1 MADKTTSLDNISAA
15 TVAIG
20 IPVRNEVER
29 LPRLF
34 AALGCQRTTLPV
46 TLCLFFDNC
55 SDGSMELSARLE
67 PALPFPL
74 ISECDVG
81 GAGPNAGK
89 ARGRAMALAMQ
100 VAPTGFVLTT
110 DADSLPD
117 SNWVSANV
125 DALMHADI
133 VAGRISRAASSAQDL
148 QQRVSGYF
156 DRLHLV
162 RRWLDPV
169 PWEDGCTHHWTSG
182 ASLGFRAPVY
192 AALGGF
198 LGLPNG
204 EDAAIVDTAMRAGYR
219 VRRDARVVVHT
230 SSRRQGRALQ
240 GLAAALVHFDAHA
253 EMPDVVHPE
262 DEAWRFGMQAEARA
276 RFEGGNPLP
285 LAAALR
291 LDDAEVMRA
300 MHESI
305 NGEAFAAKIVGK
317 PPSGTRL
324 ISLAHA
330 EAVLGALE
338 TSILAGAA

>member
-1 MADKTTSLDNISAA
+1 MADKTTAP

-34 AALGCQRTTLPV
+34 TALSRQRTKLPINI
-46 TLCLFFDNC
+46 CLFFDSC
-55 SDGSMELSARLE
+55 SDGSLELAARL
-67 PALPFPL
+67 AASLPLPL
-74 ISECDVG
+74 VSERDEG
-81 GAGPNAGK
+81 GADPNAGR

-117 SNWVSANV
+117 PDWVSANV
-125 DALMHADI
+125 DALTHADI
-133 VAGRISRAASSAQDL
+133 VAGRISRAASAAQDL
-148 QQRVSGYF
+148 QQRVSSYF
-156 DRLHLV
+156 DRLHMV

-198 LGLPNG
+198 PALPNG
-204 EDAAIVDTAMRAGYR
+204 EDAAIVDAAMRAGYR

-230 SSRRQGRALQ
+230 SSRRQGRALL
-240 GLAAALVHFDAHA
+240 GLAAALTHFDAHA

-262 DEAWRFGMQAEARA
+262 DEAWRFGMQAAARA
-276 RFEGGNPLP
+276 CFEGGNLLP
-285 LAAALR
+285 LSAALR
-291 LDDAEVMRA
+291 LDEAEVMRA
-300 MHESI
+300 AHESI
-305 NGEAFAAKIVGK
+305 NGEAFAAKIVGP

-330 EAVLGALE
+330 EVVLGALE

>member
-1 MADKTTSLDNISAA
+1 MADKATAA
-15 TVAIG
+15 SVAIG

-34 AALGCQRTTLPV
+34 TALGRQRATLPV
-46 TLCLFFDNC
+46 TICLFFDNC
-55 SDGSMELSARLE
+55 SDGSVELAARL
-67 PALPFPL
+67 AHSLPFPL
-74 ISECDVG
+74 ISERDED
-81 GAGPNAGK
+81 GAAPSAGR
-89 ARGRAMALAMQ
+89 ARGRAMALAMR
-100 VAPTGFVLTT
+100 VAPAGFVLTT

-117 SNWVSANV
+117 SNWVGANV
-125 DALMHADI
+125 DALTHADI
-133 VAGRISRAASSAQDL
+133 VAGRICRTAGAAPDL
-148 QQRVSGYF
+148 QQRVSSYF

-198 LGLPNG
+198 PALPNG
-204 EDAAIVDTAMRAGYR
+204 EDAAIVDAAMRAGYR
-219 VRRDARVVVHT
+219 ARRDARVVVET
-230 SSRRQGRALQ
+230 SSRRQGRALR
-240 GLAAALVHFDAHA
+240 GLAAALTHFDAHA
-253 EMPDVVHPE
+253 EMPEVVHPD

-276 RFEGGNPLP
+276 CFERGNLHP

-291 LDDAEVMRA
+291 LDEAEVMRA
-300 MHESI
+300 ADESI
-305 NGEAFAAKIVGK
+305 NGEAFAAKIVGA

-324 ISLAHA
+324 VSLAHA
-330 EAVLGALE
+330 EVVLGALE

>member
-1 MADKTTSLDNISAA
+1 MADETTAM

-20 IPVRNEVER
+20 IPVRNEAER

-34 AALGCQRTTLPV
+34 TALSCQGARFPFTV
-46 TLCLFFDNC
+46 CLFFDNC
-55 SDGSMELSARLE
+55 SDGSMELSARLA
-67 PALPFPL
+67 PSLPFPL
-74 ISECDVG
+74 VSERDDR

-100 VAPTGFVLTT
+100 VAPTGYVLTT
-110 DADSLPD
+110 DADSVPD
-117 SNWVSANV
+117 LNWVKANV
-125 DALMHADI
+125 DALMHSDI
-133 VAGRISRAASSAQDL
+133 VAGRISRAVSPAQDL
-148 QQRVSGYF
+148 QQRVSSYF

-182 ASLGFRAPVY
+182 ASLGFRTPVY

-198 LGLPNG
+198 SGLPNG
-204 EDAAIVDTAMRAGYR
+204 EDAAIVDAAMRAGYR
-219 VRRDARVVVHT
+219 VRRDARVEVQT

-240 GLAAALVHFDAHA
+240 GLAAALTHFDIHA
-253 EMPDVVHPE
+253 EMPDVVHPD
-262 DEAWRFGMQAEARA
+262 DEAWRFRMQAKARA
-276 RFEGGNPLP
+276 CFEQRNLSP

-291 LDDAEVMRA
+291 LDEAEVTRA
-300 MHESI
+300 AHESV
-305 NGEAFAAKIVGK
+305 NGEAFAAKLVGK

-324 ISLAHA
+324 VSLAHA
-330 EAVLGALE
+330 EVVLGTLE